1 MNSLWWTNR
10 QIKKAWNAESFEPS
24 NGASAQQFFN
34 LNTVTVLEPARKQM
48 NEKRSDCV
56 VWMDGRTRTQ

>member
-10 QIKKAWNAESFEPS
+10 QIKNLGMPKVLNLLMERQLS
-24 NGASAQQFFN
+24 NSFN

-48 NEKRSDCV
+48 NEKLSDCV